1 MQHARV
7 FQLRNSGAYVLQTAP
22 AVLAALLAALLCANP
37 SAGAKKEYS
46 FETNPIRLGTKA
58 LEDGN
63 VPQAKAFFEEAIA
76 NEHEIPQAQYGL
88 AEVYVRQGNYG
99 EAEPLYRKAIAG
111 AQAGTLPQAHAGLG
125 LLLLRA
131 GRIDEARLEIDTAM
145 KEKKDLWEAQYAKA
159 LLAIHDK
166 RFDEAKDLLEEGDDK
181 KGAKEGEDKYHHGMA
196 KLAFEQGDL
205 EKAESE
211 ALLAMTQ
218 NTSEGEY
225 ATLVADIYVKRGSP
239 ALAIQTYEKVLAT
252 PGASPSAPFYYT
264 LGTLFEKI
272 QEPNQALQ
280 RYQEA
285 VKIDSTYAPAL
296 REMGRL
302 YALGKVHDKAA
313 LAYGRYVEI
322 APHDMDALVQLAKS
336 SLEARA
342 FKSAHEAAKRAY
354 AMDSTRADV
363 RLLLARSAY
372 QDKDKETAT
381 RLYASAVD
389 TTLYEAIDYI
399 RLGQIAFEEKR
410 FEQARQHLSRGV
422 AMDTTNVEGYFTL
435 GILELNQNNP
445 EGAVTALQ
453 KATELAPTF
462 SPAPLNLG
470 IALLQAKRPQ
480 EGIAVLRQA
489 QTLAPENPQVLISLA
504 QALVSADSVAA
515 AITEYR
521 RALDIEPDNTKA
533 LRGLGYCQLKRQSY
547 GEAVTALKEAT
558 SVDPGNADGWAM
570 LGQAYLGLNDVL
582 HAKQA
587 AEKSLAINPS
597 HPTGRSVLEV
607 SSRAQSGKAGQ

>member
-1 MQHARV
+1 MRLAGAFEFRGAREA
-7 FQLRNSGAYVLQTAP
+7 R
-22 AVLAALLAALLCANP
+22 AALMAALGIALLWTYP
-37 SAGAKKEYS
+37 SSAQKKEYS
-46 FETNPIRLGTKA
+46 FETNPVRLGMKA
-58 LEDGN
+58 LDEGK
-63 VPQAKAFFEEAIA
+63 VAEAKAHFEEAIA
-76 NEHEIPQAQYGL
+76 NQHEVPQATYGM
-88 AEVYVRQGNYG
+88 AEVYVRQGNNT
-99 EAEPLYRKAIAG
+99 EAEPLYRKALAAG
-111 AQAGTLPQAHAGLG
+111 SLPEAHAGLG
-125 LLLLRA
+125 LLLLRT
-131 GRIDEARLEIDTAM
+131 GRVDEARIEIDAAL
-145 KEKKDLWEAQYAKA
+145 KEKDDLWEGQYAKA

-166 RFDEAKDLLEEGDDK
+166 QFGPAKDLLEKGKKK

-205 EKAESE
+205 ATAESE

-218 NTSEGEY
+218 NPSNGDY

-252 PGASPSAPFYYT
+252 PGATPTAPFYYN
-264 LGTLFEKI
+264 LGSLFEKI
-272 QEPNQALQ
+272 QEPNEALR

-296 REMGRL
+296 KEMGRL

-313 LAYGRYVEI
+313 AAYGRYVTL
-322 APHDMDALVQLAKS
+322 APNDLDALIQLSKS
-336 SLEARA
+336 SLETRA
-342 FKSAHEAAKRAY
+342 FKNAHEAAKRAY

-381 RLYASAVD
+381 RLYSSLAD

-399 RLGQIAFEEKR
+399 RLGQIAFEANKFDE
-410 FEQARQHLSRGV
+410 ARAHLTKGV

-435 GILELNQNNP
+435 GILELKQNNP
-445 EGAVTALQ
+445 EAAVTALQ
-453 KATELAPTF
+453 KASQLAPNF
-462 SPAPLNLG
+462 SPASLNLG

-489 QTLAPENPQVLISLA
+489 QSLAPEEPQVLISLA
-504 QALVSADSVAA
+504 QALVSADSVQA

-521 RALDIEPDNTKA
+521 RALDIEPGNTKA
-533 LRGLGYCQLKRQSY
+533 LRGLGFCQLKRQSY

-582 HAKQA
+582 HARQA
-587 AEKSLAINPS
+587 AEKSLAINPN
-597 HPTGRSVLEV
+597 HPTGRSVLQV
-607 SSRAQSGKAGQ
+607 SQQAQSGKTGQ

>member
-1 MQHARV
+1 MRRAFAFEFRGTREAR
-7 FQLRNSGAYVLQTAP
+7 TALMA
-22 AVLAALLAALLCANP
+22 AVGIALLWTYP
-37 SAGAKKEYS
+37 SSAQKKEYS
-46 FETNPIRLGTKA
+46 FETNPVRLGMKA
-58 LEDGN
+58 LDEGK
-63 VPQAKAFFEEAIA
+63 VAEAKAHFEEAIA
-76 NEHEIPQAQYGL
+76 NQHEVPQATYGM
-88 AEVYVRQGNYG
+88 AEVYVRQGNNT
-99 EAEPLYRKAIAG
+99 EAEPLYRKALAECSPG
-111 AQAGTLPQAHAGLG
+111 SLPEAHAGLG
-125 LLLLRA
+125 LLLLRS
-131 GRIDEARLEIDTAM
+131 GRIDEARIEIDQSL
-145 KEKKDLWEAQYAKA
+145 KDKDDLWAGQYAKA

-166 RFDEAKDLLEEGDDK
+166 QYGQAKDLLEKGKKK

-205 EKAESE
+205 ATAESE

-218 NTSEGEY
+218 NPSNGDY

-252 PGASPSAPFYYT
+252 PGATPTAPFYYN
-264 LGTLFEKI
+264 LGALFEKI
-272 QEPNQALQ
+272 QEPNEALR

-296 REMGRL
+296 KEMGRL

-313 LAYGRYVEI
+313 AAYGRYVTL
-322 APHDMDALVQLAKS
+322 APNDLDALIQLSKS
-336 SLEARA
+336 SLETRA
-342 FKSAHEAAKRAY
+342 FKNAHEAAKRAY

-381 RLYASAVD
+381 RLYSSIPD

-399 RLGQIAFEEKR
+399 RLGQIAFEGEK
-410 FEQARQHLSRGV
+410 FDQARAHLTKGV

-435 GILELNQNNP
+435 GLLELRQNNP
-445 EGAVTALQ
+445 DAAVTALQ
-453 KATELAPTF
+453 KATQLAPNF
-462 SPAPLNLG
+462 SPASLNLG
-470 IALLQAKRPQ
+470 IALLQAKRPK

-489 QTLAPENPQVLISLA
+489 QSLAPENPQVLISLA
-504 QALVSADSVAA
+504 QALVSADSVTA

-521 RALDIEPDNTKA
+521 RALDIEPGNTKA
-533 LRGLGYCQLKRQSY
+533 LRGLGFCQLKRQSY

-558 SVDPGNADGWAM
+558 SVDPNNADGWAM

-582 HAKQA
+582 HARQA
-587 AEKSLAINPS
+587 AEKSLAINPN
-597 HPTGRSVLEV
+597 HPTGRSVLQV
-607 SSRAQSGKAGQ
+607 SQQAQSGKTGQ